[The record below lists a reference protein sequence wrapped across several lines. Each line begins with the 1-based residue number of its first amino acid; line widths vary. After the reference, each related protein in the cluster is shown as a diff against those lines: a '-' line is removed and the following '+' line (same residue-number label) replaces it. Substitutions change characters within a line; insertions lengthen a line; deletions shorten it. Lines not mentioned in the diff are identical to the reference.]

1 MIVIPVRLDPED
13 DEVHVDQQL
22 GMPMSSEICSGSE
35 ADIGLSLADGTTW
48 SFAAADQK
56 AAAIVSDLR
65 QAMQLRVL
73 CRSDRRLI
81 LRVDSHDGKSL
92 GYCRLPNM
100 LSDSPQSYLSHACDK
115 APLTALC
122 FALRQAHK
130 GVMSCIL
137 SPVTST
143 DLLALQLMQLSLVI
157 GADAQP
163 RGGFLLHG
171 ALAEK
176 NGYGVILAGPGG
188 GGKTTA
194 SRRLPYPWRSLCD
207 DATLIIRDEQREY
220 WAHPWPTWSAFLT
233 GGSGGSWDVQYA
245 VPLTGIF
252 FLNQANI
259 DRVESL
265 GTGEAIGLLNESA
278 EQASLA
284 MSHGLGKDELRVLRT
299 ERFNNVCALAEGVPV
314 YRLKLSLNG
323 CFWHEVERAIVC
335 CGKNK

>member
-1 MIVIPVRLDPED
+1 MNVITVRPAPED
-13 DEVHVDQQL
+13 DRVNVVQQL
-22 GMPMSSEICSGSE
+22 GMPMSGEICSGSE
-35 ADIGLSLADGTTW
+35 ANIGLGLADGTTW
-48 SFAAADQK
+48 SFAAADEQ
-56 AAAIVSDLR
+56 AAAIVSGLR

-81 LRVDSHDGKSL
+81 VRVDSHDGKSL
-92 GYCRLPNM
+92 GHCRLPNI
-100 LSDSPQSYLSHACDK
+100 LSGTPQSYPSYACDK

-122 FALRQAHK
+122 FALRQART
-130 GVMSCIL
+130 GVMSCFL
-137 SPVTST
+137 SPVTSS
-143 DLLALQLMQLSLVI
+143 DLFALQLMQLSLVI

-207 DATLIIRDEQREY
+207 DATLIIRDEQGLY
-220 WAHPWPTWSAFLT
+220 WAHPWPTWSAFLS

-245 VPLTGIF
+245 VPLRGIF

-259 DRVESL
+259 DRVESM
-265 GTGEAIGLLNESA
+265 GAGKAIGLLTESA
-278 EQASLA
+278 EQAYLA
-284 MSHGLGKDELRVLRT
+284 MSHGLRKNELRVLRT
-299 ERFNNVCALAEGVPV
+299 ERFNNVCALAEAVPV
-314 YRLKLSLNG
+314 YLLKLSLNG
-323 CFWHEVERAIVC
+323 CFWHEVERAIAC
-335 CGKNK
+335 CCKNK